1 MGLLGFKVLV
11 FSFVCAVCHP
21 LIPTILKDC
30 QPRLHGREVAP
41 RLCPVQEWAASI
53 PGTHSG
59 ASAADGPA
67 GAGYDS
73 LHPWRDSFARWREWP
88 MAAMRVGTFGLGLS
102 IPGSVLTQQ
111 LLVAAGAPDGADGWA
126 DVATHLAS
134 LLILS
139 GAAAMLHHGLVWRVR
154 LGLAAAV
161 SAAIAACALPS
172 NEHICSTELMSSP
185 AAQRGTHQ
193 AYALVSA
200 VACLVPLP
208 ISRLVALDGAA
219 ECGALLAW
227 CQLGVGLLCPLLYEA
242 VTTARLFRAH
252 QQQREAAGLEREQG
266 AHAALFE
273 FIDGL
278 TLDGC
283 ALHTG
288 LICWALLSCAFDWCS
303 YLAGAAGP
311 AAQQQLV

>member
-1 MGLLGFKVLV
+1 MLAWCHQASCAAWSGCRARCVL
-11 FSFVCAVCHP
+11 H
-21 LIPTILKDC
+21 
-30 QPRLHGREVAP
+30 
-41 RLCPVQEWAASI
+41 ASI
-53 PGTHSG
+53 PSSPT
-59 ASAADGPA
+59 PA
-67 GAGYDS
+67 PA
-73 LHPWRDSFARWREWP
+73 L
-88 MAAMRVGTFGLGLS
+88 
-102 IPGSVLTQQ
+102 
-111 LLVAAGAPDGADGWA
+111 
-126 DVATHLAS
+126 
-134 LLILS
+134 
-139 GAAAMLHHGLVWRVR
+139 R
-154 LGLAAAV
+154 LCSLAAAV